1 MEETAGALIFR
12 KATLADVPSLVQSR
26 SADPQWGPADPRT
39 AAYLEGQH
47 HPQRALAP
55 RTAFVALEGTA
66 VIGYIAGHLTRR
78 YDCDGELQYLWVA
91 PARRRTGVAT
101 RLLGLLAQ
109 WFAEQGAARICVD
122 VLPDNLRAR
131 AFYKRHGAVTLNQH
145 WLVWNDV
152 AEALAAP

>member
-1 MEETAGALIFR
+1 MEEPVGALIFR
-12 KATLADVPSLVQSR
+12 QATLADVPALVRSR

-39 AAYLEGQH
+39 AAYLEGKH

-55 RTAFVALEGTA
+55 RAAFVALEGGA

-91 PARRRTGVAT
+91 PARRRVGVAT

-109 WFAEQGAARICVD
+109 WFVEQGASRICVD
-122 VLPDNLRAR
+122 VLPENLRAR
-131 AFYKRHGAVTLNQH
+131 SFYSRHGAVALNRH

-152 AEALAAP
+152 AVTLATP